1 MLQRFANIPDDLRQS
16 RKFAIIIFCNH
27 IYSLMTYKLGIKIVN
42 NTDDALRVIERTC
55 WHYANGATWTEDN
68 VLEMGGNGTSGML
81 RIKASPGDTFS
92 VIVGFHNY
100 NPWCDA
106 QVDLQTDDTAVK
118 LHPEYYNGGRLS
130 GEASAGVTR
139 TTSSGKTVKVQFH
152 ALPDGPVFIPIVTY
166 S

>member
-1 MLQRFANIPDDLRQS
+1 
-16 RKFAIIIFCNH
+16 
-27 IYSLMTYKLGIKIVN
+27 MTYKLEVKIVN
-42 NTDDALRVIERTC
+42 NTNDALTVVEKTC
-55 WHYANGATWTEDN
+55 WYYANGGTWTENN
-68 VLEMGGNGTSGML
+68 VLEMGGSGTSGML
-81 RIKASPGDTFS
+81 RIKASSGHTFS

-106 QVDLQTDDTAVK
+106 QVDLRDDDTAVK

-130 GEASAGVTR
+130 EEAHSLVSR
-139 TTSSGKTVKVQFH
+139 TTSTGRTVKVQIQ